1 MFCLEEHLGDSLES
15 ELIYQLPADEGAL
28 MSFCS

>member
-1 MFCLEEHLGDSLES
+1 MFCLEEHLGDSLKPKS
-15 ELIYQLPADEGAL
+15 DIPVPADEGAL